1 MSEDRYPP
9 WRRTPQVC
17 SELTIQITGLYRFKR
32 GESTTLIVC
41 KCSLGSAKSFTLCIP
56 PEKLPL
62 PISIL
67 FVSLRGQVPPR
78 GSLYASLRRG
88 LGYHG
93 GGVLSGKRAP
103 GLKGHRT
110 GTNNHVTL
118 VCTKIQRSSHRP
130 SARESINDQL
140 FWVRSRPSADYYNS
154 PPGELPLWGSEKTKI
169 SHRLLLQKATAAKTQ
184 TRPRSGGWLPFHTP
198 SIQRRQRA

>member
-1 MSEDRYPP
+1 MVIWTHSLLSIQQMSEDRYPP

-56 PEKLPL
+56 PAKLPL

-67 FVSLRGQVPPR
+67 FVSLRGQVPP
-78 GSLYASLRRG
+78 GLPSSLFAVERAWPC
-88 LGYHG
+88 
-93 GGVLSGKRAP
+93 GVVFPERRAP
-103 GLKGHRT
+103 GVKGHRT

-118 VCTKIQRSSHRP
+118 VCTKIQRSWTRNTVAAS
-130 SARESINDQL
+130 SASSSI
-140 FWVRSRPSADYYNS
+140 F
-154 PPGELPLWGSEKTKI
+154 
-169 SHRLLLQKATAAKTQ
+169 
-184 TRPRSGGWLPFHTP
+184 
-198 SIQRRQRA
+198 

>member
-118 VCTKIQRSSHRP
+118 VCTKIQRTWTRHTVAVQKRAHRKP
-130 SARESINDQL
+130 SKDTTQGDRHPHLGLRQHRATTLQGSLTPNTFGL
-140 FWVRSRPSADYYNS
+140 RPVS
-154 PPGELPLWGSEKTKI
+154 L
-169 SHRLLLQKATAAKTQ
+169 
-184 TRPRSGGWLPFHTP
+184 
-198 SIQRRQRA
+198 

>member
-78 GSLYASLRRG
+78 GSFYPSIRRG
-88 LGYHG
+88 LGDD
-93 GGVLSGKRAP
+93 GVVIPGKRAP

-118 VCTKIQRSSHRP
+118 VCTKIQRSWTRNTVAASSSEVEQRYSRGP
-130 SARESINDQL
+130 TLTSRSSSAPGKD
-140 FWVRSRPSADYYNS
+140 S
-154 PPGELPLWGSEKTKI
+154 PGKSN
-169 SHRLLLQKATAAKTQ
+169 A
-184 TRPRSGGWLPFHTP
+184 
-198 SIQRRQRA
+198 

>member
-78 GSLYASLRRG
+78 GSFYASLRRG
-88 LGYHG
+88 LGHDG
-93 GGVLSGKRAP
+93 GGVLPGKRAS

-118 VCTKIQRSSHRP
+118 VCTKIQRSWPRNTVAASQRAHRYSEQRYSRGPTLTSRSSSAPGKDSPGKSDTRHLRP
-130 SARESINDQL
+130 SACLSVTLETSLHLTLL
-140 FWVRSRPSADYYNS
+140 FTRATNH
-154 PPGELPLWGSEKTKI
+154 PL
-169 SHRLLLQKATAAKTQ
+169 H
-184 TRPRSGGWLPFHTP
+184 
-198 SIQRRQRA
+198 IQR

>member
-67 FVSLRGQVPPR
+67 LVSLRGQVPPR
-78 GSLYASLRRG
+78 GSLLRIASVRRG
-88 LGYHG
+88 LGHDG

-118 VCTKIQRSSHRP
+118 VCTKIQRTWTRNTVAASSSEVEQRYSRGP
-130 SARESINDQL
+130 TLTSRSSSAPE
-140 FWVRSRPSADYYNS
+140 
-154 PPGELPLWGSEKTKI
+154 
-169 SHRLLLQKATAAKTQ
+169 
-184 TRPRSGGWLPFHTP
+184 
-198 SIQRRQRA
+198 

>member
-78 GSLYASLRRG
+78 GSFCVASLRRG
-88 LGYHG
+88 LGHHG
-93 GGVLSGKRAP
+93 GGVLPGKRAS

-118 VCTKIQRSSHRP
+118 VCTKIQRSWTR
-130 SARESINDQL
+130 NT
-140 FWVRSRPSADYYNS
+140 V
-154 PPGELPLWGSEKTKI
+154 
-169 SHRLLLQKATAAKTQ
+169 AA
-184 TRPRSGGWLPFHTP
+184 S
-198 SIQRRQRA
+198 QRAHRYSEQRYSRGPTLTSRSSSAPGKDSPGKSDA